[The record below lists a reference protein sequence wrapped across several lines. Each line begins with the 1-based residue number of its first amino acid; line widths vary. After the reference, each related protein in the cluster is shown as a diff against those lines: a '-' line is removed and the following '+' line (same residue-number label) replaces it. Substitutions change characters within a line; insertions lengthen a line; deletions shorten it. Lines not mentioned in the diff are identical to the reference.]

1 MLRKRRGEMNKKD
14 VLFVCI
20 KNPAVNKQVNQQIL
34 DITLT
39 YITKINTIQRGEC
52 DMNVVAQSENFTT
65 YIKKLR
71 IDNRKCCHDAG
82 FFYKPTLVSPC

>member
-52 DMNVVAQSENFTT
+52 DMNVVA
-65 YIKKLR
+65 
-71 IDNRKCCHDAG
+71 
-82 FFYKPTLVSPC
+82 